1 MANESNGDS
10 ELGALYLLRQMTD
23 STGSYQPPQ
32 SRERPMQRPQPN
44 AVPADRLS
52 ANAEY
57 NGGTQDGTG
66 GSSDT
71 IKSNT
76 GKKST
81 LIRDLVI
88 GSAAGLIIAYG
99 VGMYKDRHA
108 DSAAI
113 EAFRAASR
121 EATSA
126 IGLGNAVYEV
136 TAEKGACL
144 HRADE
149 VRSQINPVQ
158 CLPTGTR
165 VRGIVAVPTH
175 SDVAEARQWLLVSL
189 TATEVRTRQKSTANE
204 FPQGY
209 LIPYGAVRP
218 VTGAAAS
225 GAAPK

>member
-1 MANESNGDS
+1 MGDESNGNS
-10 ELGALYLLRQMTD
+10 ELGSLFLLRQITS
-23 STGSYQPPQ
+23 STGSYQPPKPGQ
-32 SRERPMQRPQPN
+32 TPPRPPPTTAAAPVAAGDTSAQGNEVAQDE
-44 AVPADRLS
+44 AS
-52 ANAEY
+52 ANS
-57 NGGTQDGTG
+57 GR
-66 GSSDT
+66 
-71 IKSNT
+71 
-76 GKKST
+76 KST
-81 LIRDLVI
+81 LIRDILI
-88 GSAAGLIIAYG
+88 GSAAGLILAYG

-108 DSAAI
+108 DSAAV

-136 TAEKGACL
+136 TAERGACL

-149 VRSQINPVQ
+149 ARSQINPVQ

-165 VRGIVAVPTH
+165 IRGIVAAPAQ

-189 TATEVRTRQKSTANE
+189 TATEVRTGQKGTANE

-225 GAAPK
+225 GATPK

>member
-1 MANESNGDS
+1 MGNGSNGDS
-10 ELGALYLLRQMTD
+10 ELGALFLLRQMTD
-23 STGSYQPPQ
+23 STGSYQPPKPRQ
-32 SRERPMQRPQPN
+32 TPPPPMTAPAPVAARE
-44 AVPADRLS
+44 AS
-52 ANAEY
+52 AQDD
-57 NGGTQDGTG
+57 GGTQDGG
-66 GSSDT
+66 GSSGT
-71 IKSNT
+71 INGSA

-81 LIRDLVI
+81 LIRDILI
-88 GSAAGLIIAYG
+88 GSAAGLILAYG

-108 DSAAI
+108 DNAAI
-113 EAFRAASR
+113 QAFRAASR

-136 TAEKGACL
+136 TAERGACL

-165 VRGIVAVPTH
+165 VRGIVAAPAQ

-189 TATEVRTRQKSTANE
+189 TATEVRTGQKGTANE